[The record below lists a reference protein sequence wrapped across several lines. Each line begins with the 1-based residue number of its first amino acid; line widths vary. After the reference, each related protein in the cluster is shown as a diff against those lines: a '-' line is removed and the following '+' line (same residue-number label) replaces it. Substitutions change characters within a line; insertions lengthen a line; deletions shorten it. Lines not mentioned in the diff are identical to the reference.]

1 MKRENFVIIGL
12 FALAWALLLGQ
23 PTALGGKLRS
33 FFVMVATPF
42 ERTADLI
49 PVLRTH
55 RQLAMQNDQFRA
67 DNNDLRRQVTELQ
80 HQRAENQ
87 QLRAL
92 LQIKQAA
99 PWRTVGA
106 RVIGRDASNWWKS
119 IQIDR
124 GSDDGVRP
132 DLPVLSASG
141 LVGKTISV
149 TAGESRVLL
158 LIDPSCKA
166 GALLEATREPGIVSG
181 GRAALGREPRL
192 EMAFVDRK
200 INVKIVEGVYTSGLG
215 GVFPRGILIG
225 TVTEADLDP
234 QGMYQNVELK
244 PAADFRRLEEV
255 MVIIQ

>member
-1 MKRENFVIIGL
+1 LVIIGL
-12 FALAWALLLGQ
+12 FVLAWALLLGQ
-23 PTALGGKLRS
+23 PTRVGARLRTLFVQLG
-33 FFVMVATPF
+33 TPF
-42 ERTADLI
+42 ERLGDLI

-55 RQLAMQNDQFRA
+55 AALARHNDRLRA
-67 DNNDLRRQVTELQ
+67 ENNDLRRQITELQ

-141 LVGKTISV
+141 LVGKTVSV

-158 LIDPSCKA
+158 LLDASCKI
-166 GALLEATREPGIVSG
+166 GALLETSRDPGIVSG
-181 GRAALGREPRL
+181 AHAAFSREPRL
-192 EMAFVDRK
+192 EMTFVDRK
-200 INVKIVEGVYTSGLG
+200 VSVKVGEGVYTSGLG
-215 GVFPRGILIG
+215 GIFPRGILIG
-225 TVTEADLDP
+225 TVTGADLDP
-234 QGMYQNVELK
+234 QGLYQSVELK
-244 PAADFRRLEEV
+244 PAADFHRLEEV
-255 MVIIQ
+255 MVIIP